1 MNCKLN
7 VTESYIRTV
16 WNCSF
21 KTSVPVC
28 EMLFYLSALVE
39 YKSLS
44 GKTLQESIEREMS
57 GRLEEILVAIGD
69 YKGFL

>member
-1 MNCKLN
+1 
-7 VTESYIRTV
+7 
-16 WNCSF
+16 
-21 KTSVPVC
+21 
-28 EMLFYLSALVE
+28 MLFYLPALVE

>member
-7 VTESYIRTV
+7 VTVIHK
-16 WNCSF
+16 NCSF
-21 KTSVPVC
+21 QTSVPVC
-28 EMLFYLSALVE
+28 EMFYLSALVE

-44 GKTLQESIEREMS
+44 GKTLQESIEREIS

-69 YKGFL
+69 L